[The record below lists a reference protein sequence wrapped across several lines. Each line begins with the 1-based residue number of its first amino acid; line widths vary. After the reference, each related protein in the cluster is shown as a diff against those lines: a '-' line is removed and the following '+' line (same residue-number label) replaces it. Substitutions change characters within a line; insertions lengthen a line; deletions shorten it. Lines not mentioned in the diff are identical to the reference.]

1 MEGLMTK
8 SVRSHIAAAL
18 CAVGLAALLPLA
30 GCATS
35 ASKAKEELD
44 GKKARSHLELGID
57 HLHNGRVALGLRD
70 LLMAESFDPKNAR
83 IQFALAQAYTRKG
96 RVDDAEKHLLR
107 VLELY
112 PPYHDARLMLS
123 ILYIHSERYEEAIAQ
138 TSVLLADPTFPGPWR
153 ALTNQGWAQFRL
165 GLIPEARRDLEL
177 SLEYN
182 RKYWPTLLNLGI
194 LEAQE
199 GHRLEAI
206 GLFGEMIDLD
216 PRPSAQAEVNYRLAE
231 IYVSI
236 GQRERAVDHLV
247 TAASQAASGPW
258 GKKSEEYLK
267 LLQ

>member
-1 MEGLMTK
+1 MTK
-8 SVRSHIAAAL
+8 MVHSHIAAAL
-18 CAVGLAALLPLA
+18 CAIGLAALIPLT

-35 ASKAKEELD
+35 ASRAQAQLD
-44 GKKARSHLELGID
+44 TKKARSHLELGID
-57 HLHNGRVALGLRD
+57 HLQNGRVALGLRD

-107 VLELY
+107 VIELY

-165 GLIPEARRDLEL
+165 GLILEARRDLEL

-206 GLFGEMIDLD
+206 GLFAEMIELD
-216 PRPSAQAEVNYRLAE
+216 PRPSAQAEANYHLAE
-231 IYVSI
+231 LYVSI

-247 TAASQAASGPW
+247 TAVSQAPGGPW

-267 LLQ
+267 LLR